1 MSTITVDKERECL
14 QTYVLLSHLLVT
26 HKDDGDIGAE
36 VLDLGCPL
44 LGDVLQAVRRVYT
57 KAHQDDV
64 GVWVGQG
71 TQSVVVL
78 LAGGIPQCQLN
89 LGRGKCVNE
98 VLSIINIIF
107 GNSKLMT
114 CDSNDELVR

>member
-1 MSTITVDKERECL
+1 MRLVFITKCG
-14 QTYVLLSHLLVT
+14 QTELNITRLVRAESYLLVT

-57 KAHQDDV
+57 KAHQNDV
-64 GVWVGQG
+64 GVGVRQG

-89 LGRGKCVNE
+89 LARGQSVNE
-98 VLSIINIIF
+98 GILS
-107 GNSKLMT
+107 
-114 CDSNDELVR
+114 